1 MLLTCTSEIVFK
13 FNCIVVSWNNSSHG
27 IIYFAFCK
35 DFFQLLLNFSC
46 TPFSALTLLVG
57 QQEGH
62 PACKNWVLIRW
73 WWRFDW
79 SFVCLIASV
88 VTRVANSV
96 TAQTRR
102 PLPYP
107 SPVPLPLFPFLPLP
121 PLPPSFPLP
130 PLPLEVGP
138 LKPARGSGGAL

>member
-1 MLLTCTSEIVFK
+1 MELYILHFVKIFFSYYSISVALPLVLWHCWLG
-13 FNCIVVSWNNSSHG
+13 NR
-27 IIYFAFCK
+27 K
-35 DFFQLLLNFSC
+35 DIR
-46 TPFSALTLLVG
+46 PV
-57 QQEGH
+57 
-62 PACKNWVLIRW
+62 KNWVLIRW

-138 LKPARGSGGAL
+138 LKPARGSGEHCKFPSGVWGRAPAEIEFGSF